1 MSHIFYMFIIA
12 PILWETLVV
21 ISPRKVT
28 NFVKDLK
35 PMSGDSITPRQKT
48 LGNYMLLYLIWNI
61 IGLFT
66 GQWLFFLII
75 LGLGFIPKNNAVL
88 TFMNGFFSLII
99 LIFIILNQYH
109 FHIDFN
115 SILFK

>member
-1 MSHIFYMFIIA
+1 MVHIFYMFIIA

-28 NFVKDLK
+28 NFVKDIK
-35 PMSGDSITPRQKT
+35 PMFSNSITPRQKT

-75 LGLGFIPKNNAVL
+75 LGLGFIPKNNTVL